1 MSTSRVYL
9 DFNATAPPLAEVVEA
24 QLEAAR
30 AAWANPSSIHEDGRK
45 ARAVV
50 EDARAR
56 VAALAGCD
64 PRDVVFTSGG
74 TEANNLGV
82 RSAMAKRAGALVTS
96 RLEHASVVKVAEA
109 LEREGRDV
117 HWAKA
122 DARGAVDVAALS
134 KYVHNTHNIA
144 AFAIQAVNH
153 ETGVIQPI
161 RDIAELARSRNAWLH
176 VDAIQGV
183 GRIADVAASMAT
195 TRSISAHKI
204 RGPKGIGALIT
215 QPDVKIE
222 PVIRGGSQERGIR
235 PGTVD
240 PISIAGF
247 GVAAAHAK
255 TSASA
260 YASLAPLR
268 DAIESALVGFCGEV
282 NGGAPRAPHVTNI
295 SFPGWFGEELV
306 AALDLE
312 GVSVSS
318 GAACSAGTIEP
329 SPVLAVFVS
338 DARAKSAV
346 RISLGLTTTHE
357 EITRAIEAFRRV
369 LSRL

>member
-1 MSTSRVYL
+1 MSRARVYL
-9 DFNATAPPLAEVVEA
+9 DFNATTPPLAEVLDA
-24 QLEAAR
+24 QREAAR
-30 AAWANPSSIHEDGRK
+30 AAWANPSSIHEDGRR

-50 EDARAR
+50 EDARAQ

-82 RSAMAKRAGALVTS
+82 RSAMAKRPGALVTS

-109 LEREGRDV
+109 LEREGREV
-117 HWAKA
+117 HWARA
-122 DARGAVDVAALS
+122 DACGAVDVGALS
-134 KYVHNTHNIA
+134 KYVQNTRDIA

-161 RDIAELARSRNAWLH
+161 REIAELARSRDAWLH
-176 VDAIQGV
+176 VDAVQGF
-183 GRIADVAASMAT
+183 GRITDVASMAT

-222 PVIRGGSQERGIR
+222 PVVRGGSQERGIR

-240 PISIAGF
+240 PVAIAGF
-247 GVAAAHAK
+247 GVAAAYAK
-255 TSASA
+255 TTASA
-260 YASLAPLR
+260 YGSLAPLR
-268 DAIESALVGFCGEV
+268 DAIESALVGFGGEV

-312 GVSVSS
+312 GVSISS

-338 DARAKSAV
+338 DARAKSAI
-346 RISLGLTTTHE
+346 RISLGLTTTHD

-369 LSRL
+369 LARL

>member
-1 MSTSRVYL
+1 MSRVYL
-9 DFNATAPPLAEVVEA
+9 DFNATAPPLAEVIDA

-30 AAWANPSSIHEDGRK
+30 TAWANPSSIHEDGRK

-56 VAALAGCD
+56 VAALGGGD

-82 RSAMAKRAGALVTS
+82 RSAMAKRSGALVTS

-109 LEREGRDV
+109 LEREGREV

-122 DARGAVDVAALS
+122 DARGAVDVGALS
-134 KYVHNTHNIA
+134 KYVQNTPSIA

-161 RDIAELARSRNAWLH
+161 RDIAELARSRDAWLH
-176 VDAIQGV
+176 VDAIQGF
-183 GRIADVAASMAT
+183 GRIADVAPMAT
-195 TRSISAHKI
+195 TRAISAHKI
-204 RGPKGIGALIT
+204 RGPKGVGALIT

-247 GVAAAHAK
+247 GVAALHAK

-260 YASLAPLR
+260 YGSLAPLR
-268 DAIESALVGFCGEV
+268 DAIESALVGFGGEV

-338 DARAKSAV
+338 DARAKSAI
-346 RISLGLTTTHE
+346 RISLGLTTTHA

>member
-1 MSTSRVYL
+1 SLHWAGERARAGI
-9 DFNATAPPLAEVVEA
+9 DRARRQIATLLQCGPGEVV
-24 QLEAAR
+24 L
-30 AAWANPSSIHEDGRK
+30 
-45 ARAVV
+45 
-50 EDARAR
+50 
-56 VAALAGCD
+56 
-64 PRDVVFTSGG
+64 TSGG

-82 RSAMAKRAGALVTS
+82 RSAMEKRAGALVTS

-109 LEREGRDV
+109 FEREGREV

-122 DARGAVDVAALS
+122 DARGAVEVTALA
-134 KYVHNTHNIA
+134 KYVQNTPNIA

-153 ETGVIQPI
+153 ETGIIQPI
-161 RDIAELARSRNAWLH
+161 REIAELARARDAWLH
-176 VDAIQGV
+176 VDAVQGF
-183 GRIADVAASMAT
+183 GRIDDVAPMAT

-204 RGPKGIGALIT
+204 RGPKGVGALIT

-222 PVIRGGSQERGIR
+222 PVIRGGAQERGIR

-240 PISIAGF
+240 PIAIAGF

-255 TSASA
+255 TSAIA

-268 DAIESALVGFCGEV
+268 DALESALVGFGGEV

-295 SFPGWFGEELV
+295 SFSKWFGEELV

-312 GVSVSS
+312 GVSISS

-338 DARAKSAV
+338 DDRAKSAV
-346 RISLGLTTTHE
+346 RMSLGLTTTHD